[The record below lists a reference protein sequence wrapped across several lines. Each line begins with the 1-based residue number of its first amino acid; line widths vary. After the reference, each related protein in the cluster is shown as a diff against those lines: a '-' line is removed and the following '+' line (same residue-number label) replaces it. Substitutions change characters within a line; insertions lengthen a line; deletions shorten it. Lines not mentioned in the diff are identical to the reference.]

1 MRFMLHEN
9 NGYKNTPSSPQLS
22 IPAPLSFSYLFHHF
36 LSWSLCISTVLM
48 IHVLI
53 PLCQGPRAASITLC
67 PCLLLAL
74 AALTLHPLSLI
85 KKRKKKKLLL
95 SSATQTLSQYL
106 GPDLKSF
113 FFQWKITLIHTLPS
127 ISFSFSKSLHSILSD
142 RIYWGNWTQTHVC
155 YIICIMT
162 ATNNNTVNLRRVLS
176 NWLIV

>member
-9 NGYKNTPSSPQLS
+9 NGYRNTPSSPQLS

-113 FFQWKITLIHTLPS
+113 FFSVENYLNSYFTIHFFLFLQIPA
-127 ISFSFSKSLHSILSD
+127 L
-142 RIYWGNWTQTHVC
+142 Y
-155 YIICIMT
+155 
-162 ATNNNTVNLRRVLS
+162 TVRQNLLGKLDTDTCLLYHLYYDC
-176 NWLIV
+176 N